1 MSLEDLKKITE
12 MAKAFNVAHKDEVQ
26 KDAYQH
32 RYKNLLVSLLF
43 CLVCV
48 AGMVVG
54 YWQKNRLGT
63 VSFYILMFV
72 LGIITVVAF
81 FMFINYI
88 VIIINKKS
96 PNKS

>member
-1 MSLEDLKKITE
+1 MSLEDLKKIAE
-12 MAKAFNVAHKDEVQ
+12 MTKAFNAAHKDEVQ

-43 CLVCV
+43 CFVCV
-48 AGMVVG
+48 AGMVLG

-63 VSFYILMFV
+63 ASFYILMIV
-72 LGIITVVAF
+72 LGIITIVAF

-88 VIIINKKS
+88 VIIVHKKQS
-96 PNKS
+96 IKS